1 MERID
6 FDSAAAT
13 PVDASVSAVMHTAE
27 QEYYANPGSLHR
39 AGEEAH
45 SALERARS
53 RIAQDIGAK
62 SHEIIFT
69 SGGTEGNNLALFGSA
84 YGMGNPRGTIITS
97 TIEHSSIREALRELE
112 RRGCTIVELPVDT
125 DGRINP
131 RDLADTLTPD
141 TFLITIHLAHNE
153 IGTIQSIREISRI
166 VREYSRAH
174 ARVYPY
180 LHSDACQAP
189 RTLSTMVETLG
200 VDLMT
205 VSGAKIYGPR
215 GTGFL
220 YVREGTNCSPL
231 HYGGGQEYGLRS
243 GTQDVA
249 HCIGLAEAF
258 SLATSSRKEE
268 AERLSLLRTELC
280 EGLLS
285 LSGTVLNSPR
295 HNCLPQIVN
304 VSFKQMSG
312 ERMVLELDRRGIA
325 AATGSAC
332 SSRTRGSSHIIR
344 ALSNEPWRVEGA
356 VRFSLPRFVT
366 RDHIVT
372 VLDAVSDILHT
383 CTTFHR

>member
-13 PVDASVSAVMHTAE
+13 PVDTAVSLVVHAAE

-53 RIAQDIGAK
+53 RIAQGIGAK
-62 SHEIIFT
+62 AHEIIFT

-84 YGMGNPRGTIITS
+84 YGRDRLGGTVITS
-97 TIEHSSIREALRELE
+97 AIEHSSIREALRELE

-125 DGRINP
+125 DGRVTL
-131 RDLADTLTPD
+131 RDLADALTPD
-141 TFLITIHLAHNE
+141 TFLVTIHLANNE
-153 IGTIQSIREISRI
+153 IGTVQPIREISEL
-166 VREYSRAH
+166 VREYRRTH

-180 LHSDACQAP
+180 MHSDACQAP

-220 YVREGTNCSPL
+220 YMREGTNCSPL

-249 HCIGLAEAF
+249 NCIGLAEAF
-258 SLATSSRKEE
+258 TLSVSRRKEE

-285 LSGTVLNSPR
+285 LPGTVLNSPR
-295 HNCLPQIVN
+295 HNCLPQTVN
-304 VSFKQMSG
+304 VSFKHVSG

-325 AATGSAC
+325 TATGSAC
-332 SSRTRGSSHIIR
+332 SSRTRGNSHVIR
-344 ALSNEPWRVEGA
+344 ALSNEPWRAEGA
-356 VRFSLPRFVT
+356 VRFSLPRSVT
-366 RDHIVT
+366 RDQIIA
-372 VLDAVSDILHT
+372 VLNAVSDILHT
-383 CTTFHR
+383 CTAFHR